1 MMKTLK
7 ESILD
12 DNFDIDDISLLLSGI
27 KFIKTGDNTYECS
40 GCQEEFYLL
49 KKQLLN
55 IAEETGKP
63 RGSKF
68 ADVYVKTPFNE
79 YITIIQKLSRYKYLT
94 LTVSFTA
101 YGKTLGIRWF
111 EADYDPAKVSNG
123 NILGKLAGR
132 IPVSII
138 KSLQIR

>member
-1 MMKTLK
+1 MKTLK

-12 DNFDIDDISLLLSGI
+12 ADFDIDEISTILGGI
-27 KFIKTGDNTYECS
+27 KFIKTGNNRYECS
-40 GCQEEFYLL
+40 NCQEEFYSL
-49 KKQLLN
+49 KHILWT

-68 ADVYVKTPFNE
+68 ADVYIMNPFNE
-79 YITIIQKLSRYKYLT
+79 YITIIQKLSGGKYLM

-101 YGKTLGIRWF
+101 YGKTLGIRWS
-111 EADYDPAKVSNG
+111 EADYNPAKVTDRDH
-123 NILGKLAGR
+123 LGERVGR
-132 IPVSII
+132 IPVSVI